1 MKLKNLLPKQSSK
14 YLLALL
20 FSFSLMSNNY
30 ALSEDIKAK
39 VQFSQEQKD
48 AGTNMVQ
55 LQVLVETYAVINKD
69 KYPAKVSDLK
79 IKEFYSEDKKVRTS
93 NGKQKTYKEIID
105 RAVDYSEYEK
115 SINKND
121 LKNRV
126 IYKPLNISNDQ
137 KSASGYQ
144 VYFTDNQGKLVK
156 LKGQAYCLSTD
167 ECNDGMNSTQTK
179 QVDNFS
185 NPNGFID
192 EQYHYTYFAIKIE
205 RKNKNQYDQI
215 IERSLNEIK
224 KGNKTQQIY
233 FNLIMSYLG
242 KGQIKKVSEETHN
255 FIKDF
260 PNSAIAHNL
269 LAFDS
274 KGQEAIDLFEKAVKL
289 DPKNPLYRIDLA
301 DEYIRNKLYD
311 KALIEY
317 EKVKAQTPNLMSDLD
332 EKITEVKKA
341 KSKAL

>member
-30 ALSEDIKAK
+30 AFSEDNKTK
-39 VQFSQEQKD
+39 VEFSQEQKD
-48 AGTNMVQ
+48 AGKNMVQ

-79 IKEFYSEDKKVRTS
+79 IKELYSENKKVNSS
-93 NGKQKTYKEIID
+93 NGKQKNYKEIID
-105 RAVDYSEYEK
+105 KAVDYSEYEK
-115 SINKND
+115 AINKDD

-126 IYKPLNISNDQ
+126 IYKPLNISIDQ
-137 KSASGYQ
+137 KSASAYK
-144 VYFTDNQGKLVK
+144 VYFTDSQGKLVK
-156 LKGQAYCLSTD
+156 LKGQDYCLSTD
-167 ECNDGMNSTQTK
+167 ECNDGMSSTQYK

-185 NPNGFID
+185 DPNGFID
-192 EQYHYTYFAIKIE
+192 EQYHYTYFAIKID

-215 IERSLNEIK
+215 LEKSLNEIK

-233 FNLIMSYLG
+233 FNLIMSYLT
-242 KGQIKKVSEETHN
+242 KKEYQKVNEHALN

-269 LAFDS
+269 LAFDYQGEKS
-274 KGQEAIDLFEKAVKL
+274 IGLFEKAVNL

-301 DEYIRNKLYD
+301 DSYTANKLYN

-317 EKVKAQTPNLMSDLD
+317 EKVRSETPDIMSDLD
-332 EKITEVKKA
+332 EKITNVKK
-341 KSKAL
+341 KIENL